1 MNVADRLEAE
11 FLASFLFFLFFFFLF
26 LKKLFAKITLV
37 ELVDRNFDIS
47 IFAVISRNSRIFSR
61 EQFLTIVL

>member
-11 FLASFLFFLFFFFLF
+11 FLASFLFFLFFFFLS